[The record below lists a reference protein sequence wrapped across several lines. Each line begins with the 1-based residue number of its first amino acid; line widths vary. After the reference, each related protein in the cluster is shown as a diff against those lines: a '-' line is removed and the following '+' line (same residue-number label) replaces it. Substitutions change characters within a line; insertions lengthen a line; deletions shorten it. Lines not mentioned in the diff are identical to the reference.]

1 MIYDISFPLSPET
14 MVYPGDPPFL
24 REVLLDGAKGDD
36 CTLSL
41 LHLGSHLG
49 THIDFPRHFFP
60 HGMDA
65 ASFPLEQLCGACK
78 VFYLPDAA
86 EITKDMLEPLDIHP
100 GDRVLFRTD
109 NEAFDGI
116 HPLPHPVYLTAEAGE
131 YLAEQKISLL
141 GVDYES
147 PEGDGNFPIHKALL
161 GRNIPILENLK
172 LKEVP
177 AGTYRLYCLP
187 LKITEG
193 DGCWVRPCLLYTSDA
208 ADE

>member
-41 LHLGSHLG
+41 LHLGSPLG

-65 ASFPLEQLCGACK
+65 ASFPPEQLCGACK

-86 EITKDMLEPLDIHP
+86 EITKDMLEPLDIQP

-141 GVDYES
+141 GVVTKAPKGTGIFPFTKHCWGGTS
-147 PEGDGNFPIHKALL
+147 PYWK
-161 GRNIPILENLK
+161 
-172 LKEVP
+172 
-177 AGTYRLYCLP
+177 T
-187 LKITEG
+187 
-193 DGCWVRPCLLYTSDA
+193 
-208 ADE
+208 

>member
-1 MIYDISFPLSPET
+1 M
-14 MVYPGDPPFL
+14 
-24 REVLLDGAKGDD
+24 LLDGAKGDD

-60 HGMDA
+60 EGMDA
-65 ASFPLEQLCGACK
+65 AAFPLEQLCGTCN
-78 VFYLPDAA
+78 VFHLPDAA
-86 EITKDMLEPLDIHP
+86 EITKDMLKQLDIQP

-131 YLAEQKISLL
+131 YLAERKIALL

-147 PEGDGNFPIHKALL
+147 PEGDGDFPIHKALL
-161 GRNIPILENLK
+161 GQNIPILENLK
-172 LKEVP
+172 LKDVP
-177 AGTYRLYCLP
+177 AGEYCLYCLP
-187 LKITEG
+187 LRITEG
-193 DGCWVRPCLLYTSDA
+193 DGCWVRPIL
-208 ADE
+208 ER

>member
-24 REVLLDGAKGDD
+24 QEVLLDGAKGDD

-78 VFYLPDAA
+78 VFSIPCSILSIWQQKQVNIWRNRRLPFWAW
-86 EITKDMLEPLDIHP
+86 ITKAPK
-100 GDRVLFRTD
+100 GT
-109 NEAFDGI
+109 GI
-116 HPLPHPVYLTAEAGE
+116 FPFTKHCWGGT
-131 YLAEQKISLL
+131 
-141 GVDYES
+141 S
-147 PEGDGNFPIHKALL
+147 PYWK
-161 GRNIPILENLK
+161 
-172 LKEVP
+172 
-177 AGTYRLYCLP
+177 T
-187 LKITEG
+187 
-193 DGCWVRPCLLYTSDA
+193 
-208 ADE
+208 

>member
-14 MVYPGDPPFL
+14 MVYPGDPPFC

-60 HGMDA
+60 EGMDA
-65 ASFPLEQLCGACK
+65 AAFPLEQLCGACK
-78 VFYLPDAA
+78 VFYLPKAA
-86 EITKDMLEPLDIHP
+86 EITKDMLKQLDIQT

-131 YLAEQKISLL
+131 YLAERKIALL

-147 PEGDGNFPIHKALL
+147 PEGDGDFPIHKTLL
-161 GRNIPILENLK
+161 GQNIPILENLK
-172 LKEVP
+172 LKGVP
-177 AGTYRLYCLP
+177 AGEYRLYCLP
-187 LKITEG
+187 LRIAEG
-193 DGCWVRPCLLYTSDA
+193 DGCWVRPIL
-208 ADE
+208 ER

>member
-14 MVYPGDPPFL
+14 MVYPGDPPFC

-60 HGMDA
+60 
-65 ASFPLEQLCGACK
+65 K
-78 VFYLPDAA
+78 
-86 EITKDMLEPLDIHP
+86 
-100 GDRVLFRTD
+100 
-109 NEAFDGI
+109 AFDGI

-131 YLAEQKISLL
+131 YLAERKIALL

-147 PEGDGNFPIHKALL
+147 PEGDGDFPIHKTLL
-161 GRNIPILENLK
+161 GQNIPILENLK
-172 LKEVP
+172 LKDVP
-177 AGTYRLYCLP
+177 AGEYRLYCLP
-187 LKITEG
+187 LRITEG
-193 DGCWVRPCLLYTSDA
+193 DGCWVRPIL
-208 ADE
+208 ER

>member
-1 MIYDISFPLSPET
+1 
-14 MVYPGDPPFL
+14 
-24 REVLLDGAKGDD
+24 
-36 CTLSL
+36 
-41 LHLGSHLG
+41 
-49 THIDFPRHFFP
+49 
-60 HGMDA
+60 MDA

-86 EITKDMLEPLDIHP
+86 EITKDMLEPLDIQP

-147 PEGDGNFPIHKALL
+147 PKGTGIFPFTKHCW
-161 GRNIPILENLK
+161 G
-172 LKEVP
+172 
-177 AGTYRLYCLP
+177 GTSPYW
-187 LKITEG
+187 KT
-193 DGCWVRPCLLYTSDA
+193 
-208 ADE
+208 